1 MVVAEPVRVV
11 IIGGGCGA
19 MTAAYELSR
28 PEHNGRYAIT
38 VYQQGWRL
46 GGKGASGR
54 GPSGRVEEHGLHV
67 WLGFYENSFRMMRE
81 CYSALQASPQG
92 SPFGD
97 WQDAFLPEM
106 DVGLFSRAGSTGWQ
120 KWAAQ
125 FPPRPG
131 LPGDPLPP
139 GATYSMAGYLQQAIA
154 MLRTLILDVEVSTSI
169 DRDGPGA
176 PSPDGSDSR
185 AAGQPGDLF
194 EAMAGWLS
202 GGAFT
207 GAALIVEGLG
217 LLSSALRI
225 LPLPLE
231 APLIRFVEELNTA
244 IRSWLEDRWLADHP
258 RRYIWEIVDLVL
270 AIIVGTFRFN
280 LLHDPRGLDAI
291 DDYECREWLRLN
303 GASERAVHSPFVVG
317 LYDLALAYEDG
328 DASKPGLAAGQAIRG
343 SLRMF
348 FGYRGSLFWRLRAGM
363 GDVVFAPL
371 YELLRR
377 RGVRFQFFHRLT
389 NVEIPEGPPIQP
401 GDRSHVQALEFDV
414 QAEIR
419 DDRDYAPLISVG
431 GRPCWPSQP
440 DFGQLVDGDRLRAEQ
455 RDFESHWDRRFSSR
469 RRLEVTRD
477 FDAVVLGVSIGAV
490 PHVCPRILA
499 RDQRWATMVERV
511 KTTATQAFQLWLQED
526 LSQLGWQGPP
536 YIVSAFDKPFDTWC
550 DMAHVIP
557 EEAWERS
564 PATSIYF
571 CGVLRD
577 PPVAPPDSDSHY
589 PLRRADEV
597 RDNAIAFLRN
607 AGPVLWPGAYDAA
620 GRFRWELLADPGPSE
635 GGEEIPGEESH
646 GEQRFL
652 SQYWRA
658 NVNPTDRYVLALPG
672 SLRHR
677 ISPLDPTFDN
687 LTIAGDWTDCGFNEG
702 CTEAAVISGRLAA
715 HALSASPSLA
725 EIYGY
730 DHP

>member
-1 MVVAEPVRVV
+1 MVVGEPVRVV

-19 MTAAYELSR
+19 MAAAYELSR

-81 CYSALQASPQG
+81 CYAELEASPEG
-92 SPFGD
+92 SPFGP
-97 WQDAFLPEM
+97 WQDAFLPER
-106 DVGLFSRAGSTGWQ
+106 DVGLFSRSGSPDWR
-120 KWAAQ
+120 KWSAR

-139 GATYSMAGYLQQAIA
+139 GATSSMAGYLQQAIA
-154 MLRTLILDVEVSTSI
+154 MLRTLILDVDVST
-169 DRDGPGA
+169 PTEA
-176 PSPDGSDSR
+176 PDGR
-185 AAGQPGDLF
+185 RPADLL

-202 GGAFT
+202 GGTFT
-207 GAALIVEGLG
+207 GAALIVEGLA

-225 LPLPLE
+225 LPLPME
-231 APLIRFVEELNTA
+231 APLVRFVEELNIAT
-244 IRSWLEDRWLADHP
+244 RSWLEQRWLADHP
-258 RRYIWEIVDLVL
+258 KRHIWEIVDLVL
-270 AIIVGTFRFN
+270 AIVVGSVRFN
-280 LLHDPRGLDAI
+280 LLRDPRGLEAI
-291 DDYECREWLRLN
+291 DHYECREWLRLN
-303 GASERAVHSPFVVG
+303 GASERAVRSPFVVG

-328 DASKPGLAAGQAIRG
+328 DASKPALAAGQAIRG

-377 RGVRFQFFHRLT
+377 RGVRFQFFHKLT
-389 NVEIPEGPPIQP
+389 NVQIPSGPPIQP
-401 GDRSHVQALEFDV
+401 GDRSHVEALEFDV
-414 QAEIR
+414 QAEIHGNL
-419 DDRDYAPLISVG
+419 DYDPLISVG
-431 GRPCWPSQP
+431 DRPCWPSQP
-440 DFGQLVDGDRLRAEQ
+440 DFEQLVDGDRLRLEQ
-455 RDFESHWDRRFSSR
+455 RDFESHWDRSFTAR

-477 FDAVVLGVSIGAV
+477 FDAVVLGVSIGAI
-490 PHVCPRILA
+490 PHVCSGILA
-499 RDQRWATMVERV
+499 RDQRWATMVEKV

-557 EEAWERS
+557 EEAWVRP
-564 PATSIYF
+564 PATALYF

-577 PPVAPPDSDSHY
+577 PPVPPADTDAPY
-589 PLRRADEV
+589 PHRRAEEV
-597 RDNAIAFLRN
+597 RENALAFLRN
-607 AGPVLWPGAYDAA
+607 SGSALWPGAYDATGA
-620 GRFRWELLADPGPSE
+620 FRWELLADPTAPEAAGGP
-635 GGEEIPGEESH
+635 PGEQNR

-672 SLRHR
+672 SLKHR
-677 ISPLDPTFDN
+677 ISPLDPTYDN

-725 EIYGY
+725 EIHGY

>member
-1 MVVAEPVRVV
+1 
-11 IIGGGCGA
+11 
-19 MTAAYELSR
+19 MTAAYELSS
-28 PEHNGRYAIT
+28 PEHNGRYAVT

-81 CYSALQASPQG
+81 CYTALQASPEG

-120 KWAAQ
+120 KWAAR

-139 GATYSMAGYLQQAIA
+139 AAAYSMAGYLQQAIA
-154 MLRTLILDVEVSTSI
+154 MLRTLILDVDVTTSI
-169 DRDGPGA
+169 R
-176 PSPDGSDSR
+176 SDSPCSSFSD
-185 AAGQPGDLF
+185 AAASRGVGQARDLF
-194 EAMAGWLS
+194 EAMNVLLS
-202 GGAFT
+202 GGTFT

-217 LLSSALRI
+217 LLNSALRI

-231 APLIRFVEELNTA
+231 TPLIRFVEELNAT
-244 IRSWLEDRWLADHP
+244 IRSWLEDRWISDHP
-258 RRYIWEIVDLVL
+258 KRFIWEIVDLVL
-270 AIIVGTFRFN
+270 AIIVGSFRFD
-280 LLHDPRGLDAI
+280 LLHDPSGLDSI
-291 DDYECREWLRLN
+291 DHYECREWLRMN
-303 GASERAVHSPFVVG
+303 GASERAVQSSFVVG

-328 DASKPGLAAGQAIRG
+328 DSTKPALAAGQAIRG

-348 FGYRGSLFWRLRAGM
+348 FGYRGSLFWRMRAGM

-377 RGVRFQFFHRLT
+377 RGVRFRFFHKLT
-389 NVEIPEGPPIQP
+389 NVQIPAGPPIQP
-401 GDRSHVQALEFDV
+401 GDRSHVEALDFDV
-414 QAEIR
+414 QAEILEN
-419 DDRDYAPLISVG
+419 RDYAPLISVAH
-431 GRPCWPSQP
+431 RPCWPSQP
-440 DFGQLVDGDRLRAEQ
+440 DFDQLVDGDRIRNDQ
-455 RDFESHWDRRFSSR
+455 RDFESHWYRMFTSR
-469 RRLEVTRD
+469 RRLEVKRD

-490 PHVCPRILA
+490 PHVCSQILA

-511 KTTATQAFQLWLQED
+511 KTTATQAFQLWLNED

-557 EEAWERS
+557 EEAWAQR

-571 CGVLRD
+571 CGVLKD
-577 PPVAPPDSDSHY
+577 PAVLPEDSDSHY
-589 PLRRADEV
+589 PFQRANDV
-597 RDNAIAFLRN
+597 RDNAVAFLRN
-607 AGPVLWPGAYDAA
+607 AGSAMWPQAYDASGA
-620 GRFRWELLADPGPSE
+620 FRWELLADPGPSQG
-635 GGEEIPGEESH
+635 GGELEGER
-646 GEQRFL
+646 RFL

-658 NVNPTDRYVLALPG
+658 NVNPSDRYVLALPG
-672 SLRHR
+672 SLQHR
-677 ISPLDPTFDN
+677 ISPLDPTYDN

-715 HALSASPSLA
+715 HALSSSPSLA
-725 EIYGY
+725 EIHGY

>member
-1 MVVAEPVRVV
+1 MVVGEPVRAEPVRVV

-54 GPSGRVEEHGLHV
+54 GPSARVEEHGLHV

-81 CYSALQASPQG
+81 CYAALEASPEG
-92 SPFGD
+92 SPFGP

-106 DVGLFSRAGSTGWQ
+106 DVGLFSRAGSRGWQ
-120 KWAAQ
+120 KWTAP

-131 LPGDPLPP
+131 LPGDPLEP
-139 GATYSMAGYLQQAIA
+139 GAVYSMAGYLQQAIA
-154 MLRTLILDVEVSTSI
+154 MLRTLILDVEVSTSTEP
-169 DRDGPGA
+169 RDG
-176 PSPDGSDSR
+176 
-185 AAGQPGDLF
+185 GQPGDLRA
-194 EAMAGWLS
+194 AMAGWLA
-202 GGAFT
+202 GGTFT
-207 GAALIVEGLG
+207 GAALIAEGLA

-225 LPLPLE
+225 LPLTIE
-231 APLIRFVEELNTA
+231 VPLIRFVEELNA
-244 IRSWLEDRWLADHP
+244 SIRSWLEERWLSDHP
-258 RRYIWEIVDLVL
+258 KRYIWEIVDLVL
-270 AIIVGTFRFN
+270 AIIVGSFRFN
-280 LLHDPRGLDAI
+280 LLRDPRGLDAI
-291 DDYECREWLRLN
+291 DHYECRQWLRLN
-303 GASERAVHSPFVVG
+303 GASERAVRSPFVVG

-328 DASKPGLAAGQAIRG
+328 DSSKPALAAGQAIRG

-377 RGVRFQFFHRLT
+377 RGVRFQFFHKLT
-389 NVEIPEGPPIQP
+389 TVQIPAGPPIQP
-401 GDRSHVQALEFDV
+401 GDRSHVEALDFDI
-414 QAEIR
+414 QAEIHGN
-419 DDRDYAPLISVG
+419 RDYGPLISVG
-431 GRPCWPSQP
+431 DRPCWPSQP
-440 DFGQLVDGDRLRAEQ
+440 DFEQLVDGDRLRLEQ
-455 RDFESHWDRRFSSR
+455 RDFESHWDRSFTAR

-477 FDAVVLGVSIGAV
+477 FDAVVLGVSVGAI
-490 PHVCPRILA
+490 PHVCPQILA
-499 RDQRWATMVERV
+499 RDQRWATMVEKV
-511 KTTATQAFQLWLQED
+511 KTTATQAFQIWLQED

-564 PATSIYF
+564 PATALYF

-577 PPVAPPDSDSHY
+577 PPLPPPDSDSHY
-589 PLRRADEV
+589 PLRRTEEV
-597 RDNAIAFLRN
+597 RENAMAFLCK
-607 AGPVLWPGAYDAA
+607 AGSVLWPRAYDAA
-620 GRFRWELLADPGPSE
+620 GGFRWELLADPGPPK
-635 GGEEIPGEESH
+635 GAGELQ

-658 NVNPTDRYVLALPG
+658 NVNPSDRYVLALPG
-672 SLRHR
+672 SLKHR
-677 ISPLDPTFDN
+677 ISPLDSTYDN

-715 HALSASPSLA
+715 HALSASPPLA
-725 EIYGY
+725 EIHGY

>member
-1 MVVAEPVRVV
+1 MVVEEPVRVV

-28 PEHNGRYAIT
+28 PEHNGRYAVT

-81 CYSALQASPQG
+81 CYAALEASPEG
-92 SPFGD
+92 SPFGP

-120 KWAAQ
+120 KWAAR

-131 LPGDPLPP
+131 LPGDPLP
-139 GATYSMAGYLQQAIA
+139 AAAAYSMAGYLEQAIA
-154 MLRTLILDVEVSTSI
+154 MLRTLILDVEVSTSTGSG
-169 DRDGPGA
+169 GPAASAAEAGT
-176 PSPDGSDSR
+176 PRP
-185 AAGQPGDLF
+185 AGQARDLF
-194 EAMAGWLS
+194 EAMAGLLS
-202 GGAFT
+202 GGTFT

-217 LLSSALRI
+217 LLSSALKI

-231 APLIRFVEELNTA
+231 APLLRFVEELNA
-244 IRSWLEDRWLADHP
+244 SIRSWLEERWLVDHP
-258 RRYIWEIVDLVL
+258 KRFIWEIVDLVL
-270 AIIVGTFRFN
+270 AIIVGCFRFN
-280 LLHDPRGLDAI
+280 LLHDPRGLDSI
-291 DDYECREWLRLN
+291 DHYECREWLRLN
-303 GASERAVHSPFVVG
+303 GASERAVRSPFVVG

-328 DASKPGLAAGQAIRG
+328 DSSKPALAAGQAIRG

-377 RGVRFQFFHRLT
+377 RGVRFQFFHKLT
-389 NVEIPEGPPIQP
+389 NVQIPSGPPIQP
-401 GDRSHVQALEFDV
+401 GDRCHVEALDFDV
-414 QAEIR
+414 QADILE
-419 DDRDYAPLISVG
+419 DLEYSPLIRVG
-431 GRPCWPSQP
+431 DRPCWPSQP
-440 DFGQLVDGDRLRAEQ
+440 DLDQLVGGDRLRLEP
-455 RDFESHWDRRFSSR
+455 RDFESHWDRSFTSR
-469 RRLEVTRD
+469 RRLEVKRD

-490 PHVCPRILA
+490 PHVCPQILA
-499 RDQRWATMVERV
+499 RDRRWATMVEKV
-511 KTTATQAFQLWLQED
+511 KTTATQAFQIWLQED

-557 EEAWERS
+557 EEAWATP
-564 PATSIYF
+564 PATAIYF

-577 PPVAPPDSDSHY
+577 PPVPPADADSAY
-589 PLRRADEV
+589 PFRRTDEV
-597 RDNAIAFLRN
+597 REKAIAFLRN
-607 AGPVLWPGAYDAA
+607 SGAVLWPRAYGAS
-620 GRFRWELLADPGPSE
+620 GEFRWDLLADPAAPE
-635 GGEEIPGEESH
+635 GADGLQGER
-646 GEQRFL
+646 RFL

-658 NVNPTDRYVLALPG
+658 NVNPSDRYVLALPG
-672 SLRHR
+672 SLQHR
-677 ISPLDPTFDN
+677 ISPLDSTYDN

-715 HALSASPSLA
+715 HALSGAPALA
-725 EIYGY
+725 DIHGY

>member
-1 MVVAEPVRVV
+1 MVVGEPVRVV

-28 PEHNGRYAIT
+28 PEHNGRYAVT

-81 CYSALQASPQG
+81 CYSALEASPEG
-92 SPFGD
+92 SPFGP

-106 DVGLFSRAGSTGWQ
+106 DVGLFSRSGSADWQ
-120 KWAAQ
+120 KWTGR

-139 GATYSMAGYLQQAIA
+139 QAAYSMAGYLQQAVA
-154 MLRTLILDVEVSTSI
+154 MLRTLILDVDVSTPTEP
-169 DRDGPGA
+169 RDGV
-176 PSPDGSDSR
+176 
-185 AAGQPGDLF
+185 QPGDLF
-194 EAMAGWLS
+194 EAMAGWLA
-202 GGAFT
+202 GGTFT

-231 APLIRFVEELNTA
+231 APLIRFVEELNTS
-244 IRSWLEDRWLADHP
+244 IRSWLEERWLSDHP
-258 RRYIWEIVDLVL
+258 KRYIWEIVDLVL
-270 AIIVGTFRFN
+270 AIIVGSFRFN
-280 LLHDPRGLDAI
+280 LLRDPRGLDAI
-291 DDYECREWLRLN
+291 DHYECREWLRLN
-303 GASERAVHSPFVVG
+303 GASERAVRSPFVVG

-328 DASKPGLAAGQAIRG
+328 DASKPALAAGQAIRG

-377 RGVRFQFFHRLT
+377 RGVRFQFFHKLT
-389 NVEIPEGPPIQP
+389 NVQIPAGPPIQP
-401 GDRSHVQALEFDV
+401 GDRSHVEALDFDV
-414 QAEIR
+414 QAEIH
-419 DDRDYAPLISVG
+419 DHRDYAPLISVG
-431 GRPCWPSQP
+431 DRPCWPSQP
-440 DFGQLVDGDRLRAEQ
+440 DFSQLVDGDRLRLEQ
-455 RDFESHWDRRFSSR
+455 RDFESHWDRTFTSR
-469 RRLEVTRD
+469 RRLEVKRD
-477 FDAVVLGVSIGAV
+477 FDAVVLGVSVGAV
-490 PHVCPRILA
+490 PHVCSQILA
-499 RDQRWATMVERV
+499 RDQRWATMVEKV

-557 EEAWERS
+557 EEAWQRS

-571 CGVLRD
+571 CGVLKD
-577 PPVAPPDSDSHY
+577 PPEPPPDSDSHY
-589 PLRRADEV
+589 PLQRADEV
-597 RDNAIAFLRN
+597 RENAIAFLRN
-607 AGPVLWPGAYDAA
+607 AGSALWPLAYDAA
-620 GRFRWELLADPGPSE
+620 GTFRWELLADPGPSQDAVE
-635 GGEEIPGEESH
+635 LR

-672 SLRHR
+672 SLKHR
-677 ISPLDPTFDN
+677 ISPLDPTYDN

-725 EIYGY
+725 EIHGY

>member
-1 MVVAEPVRVV
+1 MVVGEPVRGEPVRVV

-28 PEHNGRYAIT
+28 PEHNGRYAVT

-54 GPSGRVEEHGLHV
+54 GPSARVEEHGLHV

-81 CYSALQASPQG
+81 CYSALEASPEG
-92 SPFGD
+92 SPFGP
-97 WQDAFLPEM
+97 WQEAFLPEM
-106 DVGLFSRAGSTGWQ
+106 DVGLFSRAGSADWQ
-120 KWAAQ
+120 KWTAQ

-131 LPGDPLPP
+131 LPGDPLEP
-139 GATYSMAGYLQQAIA
+139 GAVYSMAGYLQQAIA
-154 MLRTLILDVEVSTSI
+154 MLRTLILDVEVSTSTEP
-169 DRDGPGA
+169 RDGGE
-176 PSPDGSDSR
+176 
-185 AAGQPGDLF
+185 PGDLL
-194 EAMAGWLS
+194 EAMAGWLA
-202 GGAFT
+202 GGTFT

-225 LPLPLE
+225 LPLPVE
-231 APLIRFVEELNTA
+231 APLIRFVEELNTS
-244 IRSWLEDRWLADHP
+244 IRTWLEERWLLDHP
-258 RRYIWEIVDLVL
+258 KRYIWEIVDLVL
-270 AIIVGTFRFN
+270 AIIVGSFRFN
-280 LLHDPRGLDAI
+280 LLRDPRGLDAI
-291 DDYECREWLRLN
+291 DHYECREWLRLN
-303 GASERAVHSPFVVG
+303 GASERAVGSPFVVG

-328 DASKPGLAAGQAIRG
+328 DSSKPALAAGQAIRG

-371 YELLRR
+371 YALLRR
-377 RGVRFQFFHRLT
+377 RGVRFQFFHKLT
-389 NVEIPEGPPIQP
+389 DVQIPAGPPIQP
-401 GDRSHVQALEFDV
+401 GDRSHVEALEFEV
-414 QAEIR
+414 QAEIHGN
-419 DDRDYAPLISVG
+419 RDYDPLLNVG
-431 GRPCWPSQP
+431 DRPCWPSQP
-440 DFGQLVDGDRLRAEQ
+440 DFEQLVDGDRLRGEQ
-455 RDFESHWDRRFSSR
+455 RDFESHWDRSFTSR
-469 RRLEVTRD
+469 RRLEVKRD

-490 PHVCPRILA
+490 PHVCPQILA
-499 RDQRWATMVERV
+499 RDQRWATMVEKV
-511 KTTATQAFQLWLQED
+511 KTTATQAFQIWLQED

-557 EEAWERS
+557 EEAWARS
-564 PATSIYF
+564 PATAIYF

-577 PPVAPPDSDSHY
+577 PPVPPPDADSHY
-589 PLRRADEV
+589 PLRRTEEV
-597 RDNAIAFLRN
+597 RENAVAFLRN
-607 AGPVLWPGAYDAA
+607 AGSALWPLAYDAA
-620 GRFRWELLADPGPSE
+620 GNFRWELLADPGPAE
-635 GGEEIPGEESH
+635 GDAEPLGAEIL

-658 NVNPTDRYVLALPG
+658 NVNPSDRYVLALPG
-672 SLRHR
+672 SLKHR
-677 ISPLDPTFDN
+677 ISPLDPTYDN

-715 HALSASPSLA
+715 HAIAASPPLA
-725 EIYGY
+725 EIHGY

>member
-1 MVVAEPVRVV
+1 MLFVVADPVRVA

-28 PEHNGRYAIT
+28 PEHGGRYAIT

-81 CYSALQASPQG
+81 CYAELEASPEG
-92 SPFGD
+92 SPFGS
-97 WQDAFLPEM
+97 WREAFLPETE
-106 DVGLFSRAGSTGWQ
+106 VGLFSRSVSSDWR
-120 KWAAQ
+120 KWSAR
-125 FPPRPG
+125 FPSRPG

-139 GATYSMAGYLQQAIA
+139 GATASMAGYLQQAIA
-154 MLRTLILDVEVSTSI
+154 MLRTLIMDVEVRPVTE
-169 DRDGPGA
+169 
-176 PSPDGSDSR
+176 SPEG
-185 AAGQPGDLF
+185 GEPGDILA
-194 EAMAGWLS
+194 AMAGWLS
-202 GGAFT
+202 GSTFT

-225 LPLPLE
+225 LPLPME
-231 APLIRFVEELNTA
+231 APLIRFVEELNVA
-244 IRSWLEDRWLADHP
+244 VRSWLEERWLSDHP
-258 RRYIWEIVDLVL
+258 KRHIWEIVDLVL
-270 AIIVGTFRFN
+270 AIVVGSIRFN
-280 LLHDPRGLDAI
+280 LVRDPRGLDAI
-291 DDYECREWLRLN
+291 DHYECREWLRMN
-303 GASERAVHSPFVVG
+303 GASERAMFSPFVIG

-328 DASKPGLAAGQAIRG
+328 DATRPALAAGQAIRG

-371 YELLRR
+371 YAVLRR
-377 RGVRFQFFHRLT
+377 RGVRFRFFHRLT
-389 NVEIPEGPPIQP
+389 DVRIPAGPPIQP
-401 GDRSHVQALEFDV
+401 GDRCHVEALDFDV
-414 QAEIR
+414 QAEIQGN
-419 DDRDYAPLISVG
+419 RDYDPLFEVG
-431 GRPCWPSQP
+431 DRPCWPAQP
-440 DFGQLVDGDRLRAEQ
+440 DFDQLVDGDRLRRDQ
-455 RDFESHWDRRFSSR
+455 RDFASHWDRSFTSR

-477 FDAVVLGVSIGAV
+477 FDAVVLGVSVGAI
-490 PHVCPRILA
+490 PHVCSQILA

-511 KTTATQAFQLWLQED
+511 KTTATQAFQVWLQED

-557 EEAWERS
+557 EEAWS
-564 PATSIYF
+564 QPPATALYF
-571 CGVLRD
+571 CGVLQD
-577 PPVAPPDSDSHY
+577 PAVPPQDADSAY
-589 PLRRADEV
+589 PLRRTEEV
-597 RDNAIAFLRN
+597 RDNAIAFLRG
-607 AGPVLWPGAYDAA
+607 AGSILWPQAYDATGA
-620 GRFRWELLADPGPSE
+620 FRWELLADPSASE
-635 GGEEIPGEESH
+635 AAAEPPGDVNLGEVNPGER
-646 GEQRFL
+646 RFL

-658 NVNPTDRYVLALPG
+658 NVNPSDRYVLALPG
-672 SLRHR
+672 SLKHR
-677 ISPLDPTFDN
+677 ISPLDPTYDN

-715 HALSASPSLA
+715 HALSSSPSLA
-725 EIYGY
+725 EIDGY

>member
-1 MVVAEPVRVV
+1 MVVNEPVRVV

-19 MTAAYELSR
+19 MTTAYELSR
-28 PEHNGRYAIT
+28 PEHNGRYDVT

-81 CYSALQASPQG
+81 CYAALQASPEG
-92 SPFGD
+92 SLFGD

-120 KWAAQ
+120 KWAAR

-139 GATYSMAGYLQQAIA
+139 EAAYSMVGYLQQAIA

-169 DRDGPGA
+169 R
-176 PSPDGSDSR
+176 SDSPGSPLSS
-185 AAGQPGDLF
+185 AADVQGVGQTKDLF
-194 EAMAGWLS
+194 EAMAVLLS
-202 GGAFT
+202 GGTFT
-207 GAALIVEGLG
+207 GAALIAEGLG

-225 LPLPLE
+225 LPFPLE
-231 APLIRFVEELNTA
+231 APLIRFVEELNTT
-244 IRSWLEDRWLADHP
+244 IRSWLEERWLSDHP
-258 RRYIWEIVDLVL
+258 KRFIWEIVDLVL
-270 AIIVGTFRFN
+270 AIIVGSIRFN
-280 LLHDPRGLDAI
+280 LLRDPRGLDSI
-291 DDYECREWLRLN
+291 DHYECREWLRMN
-303 GASERAVHSPFVVG
+303 GASQRAVNSPFVVG

-328 DASKPGLAAGQAIRG
+328 DSSKPALAAGQAIRG

-348 FGYRGSLFWRLRAGM
+348 FGYRGSLFWRMRAGM

-377 RGVRFQFFHRLT
+377 RGVRFRFFHKLT
-389 NVEIPEGPPIQP
+389 NVQIPAGPPLQP
-401 GDRSHVQALEFDV
+401 GDRSHVEALDFDV
-414 QAEIR
+414 QAEILENQE
-419 DDRDYAPLISVG
+419 YSPLLTVG
-431 GRPCWPSQP
+431 HRPCWPAQP
-440 DFGQLVDGDRLRAEQ
+440 DFDQLVDGDRLRSDQ
-455 RDFESHWDRRFSSR
+455 RDFESHWDRTFTSR
-469 RRLEVTRD
+469 RRLEVKRD

-490 PHVCPRILA
+490 PHVCSEILA

-511 KTTATQAFQLWLQED
+511 KTTATQAFQLWLHED
-526 LSQLGWQGPP
+526 LAQLGWHGPP

-557 EEAWERS
+557 EEAWAER

-571 CGVLRD
+571 CGVLKD
-577 PPVAPPDSDSHY
+577 PPVLPADSDSSY
-589 PLRRADEV
+589 PLGRANEV
-597 RDNAIAFLRN
+597 RDRAIAFLRQ
-607 AGPVLWPGAYDAA
+607 AGAPIWPQAYDAS
-620 GRFRWELLADPGPSE
+620 GDFRWELLADPAPSE
-635 GGEEIPGEESH
+635 GAGGIQ
-646 GEQRFL
+646 GEQRFQ

-672 SLRHR
+672 SLQHR
-677 ISPLDPTFDN
+677 ISPLDPTYDN

-702 CTEAAVISGRLAA
+702 CTEAAVMSGRLAA

-725 EIYGY
+725 EIHGY

>member
-1 MVVAEPVRVV
+1 MVVGEPVRAEPVRVV

-54 GPSGRVEEHGLHV
+54 GPSARVEEHGLHV

-81 CYSALQASPQG
+81 CYAALEASPEG
-92 SPFGD
+92 SPFGP
-97 WQDAFLPEM
+97 WQEAFLPEM
-106 DVGLFSRAGSTGWQ
+106 DVGLFSRSGSADWQ
-120 KWAAQ
+120 KWTAQ

-131 LPGDPLPP
+131 LPGDPLEP
-139 GATYSMAGYLQQAIA
+139 GAVYSMAGYLQQAIA
-154 MLRTLILDVEVSTSI
+154 MLRTLILDVEVSPSTEP
-169 DRDGPGA
+169 RDGA
-176 PSPDGSDSR
+176 
-185 AAGQPGDLF
+185 QPADLL
-194 EAMAGWLS
+194 EAMAGWLA
-202 GGAFT
+202 GGTFT
-207 GAALIVEGLG
+207 GAALIVEGLA

-225 LPLPLE
+225 LPLPVE
-231 APLIRFVEELNTA
+231 APLIRFVEELNTS
-244 IRSWLEDRWLADHP
+244 IRSWLEERWLTDHP
-258 RRYIWEIVDLVL
+258 KRYIWEIVDLVL
-270 AIIVGTFRFN
+270 AIIVGSFRFN
-280 LLHDPRGLDAI
+280 LLRDPRGLDAI
-291 DDYECREWLRLN
+291 DYYECREWLRLN
-303 GASERAVHSPFVVG
+303 GASERAVRSPFVVG

-328 DASKPGLAAGQAIRG
+328 DSSKPALAAGQAIRG

-371 YELLRR
+371 YALLRR
-377 RGVRFQFFHRLT
+377 RGVRFKFFNKLT
-389 NVEIPEGPPIQP
+389 NVQIPAGPPIEP
-401 GDRSHVQALEFDV
+401 GDRSHVEALEFDV
-414 QAEIR
+414 QAEIHGN
-419 DDRDYAPLISVG
+419 RDYDPLINVG
-431 GRPCWPSQP
+431 HRPCWPSQP
-440 DFGQLVDGDRLRAEQ
+440 DFEQLVDGDRLRHDQ
-455 RDFESHWDRRFSSR
+455 RDFESHWDRSFTSR
-469 RRLEVTRD
+469 RRLEVKRD

-490 PHVCPRILA
+490 PHVCPQILA
-499 RDQRWATMVERV
+499 RDQRWATMVEKV

-557 EEAWERS
+557 EEAWARP
-564 PATSIYF
+564 PATAIYF

-577 PPVAPPDSDSHY
+577 PPVPPPDSDSHY
-589 PLRRADEV
+589 PLRRTEEV
-597 RDNAIAFLRN
+597 RENAMAFLRS
-607 AGPVLWPGAYDAA
+607 AGSALWPRAYDAA
-620 GRFRWELLADPGPSE
+620 GAFRWELLADPSPSE
-635 GGEEIPGEESH
+635 GAGESPGAEIP

-658 NVNPTDRYVLALPG
+658 NVNPSDRYVLALPG
-672 SLRHR
+672 SLKHR
-677 ISPLDPTFDN
+677 ISPLDPTYDN

-715 HALSASPSLA
+715 HALSASPPLA
-725 EIYGY
+725 EIHGY

>member
-1 MVVAEPVRVV
+1 MVVGEPVRGEPVRVV

-28 PEHNGRYAIT
+28 PEHNGRYAVT

-81 CYSALQASPQG
+81 CYSALEASPDG
-92 SPFGD
+92 SPFGP
-97 WQDAFLPEM
+97 WQEAFLPEM
-106 DVGLFSRAGSTGWQ
+106 DVGLFSRAGSAGWQ
-120 KWAAQ
+120 KWVAQ

-131 LPGDPLPP
+131 LPGDPLP
-139 GATYSMAGYLQQAIA
+139 ADAAYSMAGYLQQAIA
-154 MLRTLILDVEVSTSI
+154 MLRTLILDVEVSTSTEP
-169 DRDGPGA
+169 RDG
-176 PSPDGSDSR
+176 
-185 AAGQPGDLF
+185 GQPGDLL

-202 GGAFT
+202 GGTFT

-217 LLSSALRI
+217 LLSRALRI

-231 APLIRFVEELNTA
+231 APLVRFVEELNA
-244 IRSWLEDRWLADHP
+244 SIRSWLEERWLSDHP
-258 RRYIWEIVDLVL
+258 KRYIWEIVDLVL
-270 AIIVGTFRFN
+270 AIIVGSFRFN
-280 LLHDPRGLDAI
+280 LLGDPRGLDAI
-291 DDYECREWLRLN
+291 DHYECREWLRLN
-303 GASERAVHSPFVVG
+303 GASERAVCSPFVVG

-328 DASKPGLAAGQAIRG
+328 DASKPSLAAGQAIRG

-377 RGVRFQFFHRLT
+377 RGVRFQFFHKLT
-389 NVEIPEGPPIQP
+389 NVQIPAGPPIQP
-401 GDRSHVQALEFDV
+401 GDRSHVEALDFDV
-414 QAEIR
+414 QAEIS
-419 DDRDYAPLISVG
+419 DHRDYAPLISVG
-431 GRPCWPSQP
+431 DRPCWPSEP
-440 DFGQLVDGDRLRAEQ
+440 DFDQLVEGDRLRLEQ
-455 RDFESHWDRRFSSR
+455 RDFESHWDRRFTSR
-469 RRLEVTRD
+469 CRLEVKRD

-490 PHVCPRILA
+490 PHVCSQILA
-499 RDQRWATMVERV
+499 RDRRWATMVEKV
-511 KTTATQAFQLWLQED
+511 KTTATQAFQIWLQED

-557 EEAWERS
+557 EEAWARP
-564 PATSIYF
+564 PATSLYF

-577 PPVAPPDSDSHY
+577 PPVPPPESDSRY

-597 RDNAIAFLRN
+597 RENAIAFLRN
-607 AGPVLWPGAYDAA
+607 AGSALWPRAYDAA
-620 GRFRWELLADPGPSE
+620 GAFRWELLADPGPSE
-635 GGEEIPGEESH
+635 EAGEPLGEEIL

-658 NVNPTDRYVLALPG
+658 NVNPSDRYVLALPG

-677 ISPLDPTFDN
+677 ISPLDPTYDN

-715 HALSASPSLA
+715 HALSASPSLN
-725 EIYGY
+725 EIHGY

>member
-1 MVVAEPVRVV
+1 MLFVVADPVRVA

-28 PEHNGRYAIT
+28 PEHGGRYAIT

-81 CYSALQASPQG
+81 CYAELEASPEG
-92 SPFGD
+92 SPFGS
-97 WQDAFLPEM
+97 WREAFLPETE
-106 DVGLFSRAGSTGWQ
+106 VGLFSRSVSSDWR
-120 KWAAQ
+120 KWSAR
-125 FPPRPG
+125 FPSRPG

-139 GATYSMAGYLQQAIA
+139 GATASMAGYLQQAIA
-154 MLRTLILDVEVSTSI
+154 MLRTLIMDVEVRPVTE
-169 DRDGPGA
+169 
-176 PSPDGSDSR
+176 SPDG
-185 AAGQPGDLF
+185 GEPGDILA
-194 EAMAGWLS
+194 AMAGWLS
-202 GGAFT
+202 GSTFT

-225 LPLPLE
+225 LPLPME
-231 APLIRFVEELNTA
+231 APLIRFVEELNVA
-244 IRSWLEDRWLADHP
+244 VRSWLEERWLSDHP
-258 RRYIWEIVDLVL
+258 KRHIWEIVDLVL
-270 AIIVGTFRFN
+270 AIVVGSIRFN
-280 LLHDPRGLDAI
+280 LLRDPRGLDAI
-291 DDYECREWLRLN
+291 DHYECREWLRMN
-303 GASERAVHSPFVVG
+303 GASERAVFSPFVIG

-328 DASKPGLAAGQAIRG
+328 DATRPALAAGQAIRG

-371 YELLRR
+371 YAVLRR
-377 RGVRFQFFHRLT
+377 RGVRFRFFHRLT
-389 NVEIPEGPPIQP
+389 DVRIPAGPPIQP
-401 GDRSHVQALEFDV
+401 GDRCHVEALDFDV
-414 QAEIR
+414 QAEIQGN
-419 DDRDYAPLISVG
+419 RDYDPLFEVG
-431 GRPCWPSQP
+431 DRPCWPAQP
-440 DFGQLVDGDRLRAEQ
+440 DFDQLVDGDRLRRDQ
-455 RDFESHWDRRFSSR
+455 RDFESHWDRSFTSR

-477 FDAVVLGVSIGAV
+477 FDAVVLGVSVGAI
-490 PHVCPRILA
+490 PHVCSQILA

-511 KTTATQAFQLWLQED
+511 KTTATQAFQVWLQED

-557 EEAWERS
+557 EEAWS
-564 PATSIYF
+564 QPPATALYF
-571 CGVLRD
+571 CGVLQD
-577 PPVAPPDSDSHY
+577 PAVPPQDADSAY
-589 PLRRADEV
+589 PLRRTEEV
-597 RDNAIAFLRN
+597 RDNAIAFLRG
-607 AGPVLWPGAYDAA
+607 AGSVLWPQAYDATGA
-620 GRFRWELLADPGPSE
+620 FRWELLADPSASE
-635 GGEEIPGEESH
+635 AAAEPPGDVNLGEVNPGER
-646 GEQRFL
+646 RFL

-658 NVNPTDRYVLALPG
+658 NVNPSDRYVLALPG
-672 SLRHR
+672 SLKHR
-677 ISPLDPTFDN
+677 ISPLDPTYDN

-715 HALSASPSLA
+715 HALSSSPSLA
-725 EIYGY
+725 EIDGY

>member
-1 MVVAEPVRVV
+1 MVVGEPVRGEPVRVV

-28 PEHNGRYAIT
+28 PEHNGHYAVT

-81 CYSALQASPQG
+81 CYSALEASPEG
-92 SPFGD
+92 SPFGP

-106 DVGLFSRAGSTGWQ
+106 DVGLFARAGSAGWQ

-131 LPGDPLPP
+131 LPGDPLEP
-139 GATYSMAGYLQQAIA
+139 GAAYSMAGYLQQAIA
-154 MLRTLILDVEVSTSI
+154 MLRTLILDVEVSTSTEP
-169 DRDGPGA
+169 RDV
-176 PSPDGSDSR
+176 S
-185 AAGQPGDLF
+185 QPGDLF
-194 EAMAGWLS
+194 EAMAGWLA
-202 GGAFT
+202 GGTFT

-225 LPLPLE
+225 LPLPME
-231 APLIRFVEELNTA
+231 APLIRFVEELNA
-244 IRSWLEDRWLADHP
+244 SIRSWLEERWLSDHP
-258 RRYIWEIVDLVL
+258 KRYIWEIVDLVL
-270 AIIVGTFRFN
+270 AIIVGSFRFN
-280 LLHDPRGLDAI
+280 LLRDPRGLDSI
-291 DDYECREWLRLN
+291 DHYECREWLRLN
-303 GASERAVHSPFVVG
+303 GASERAVRSPFVVG

-328 DASKPGLAAGQAIRG
+328 DSSKPALAAGQAIRG

-371 YELLRR
+371 YALLRR
-377 RGVRFQFFHRLT
+377 RGVRFKFFHKLT
-389 NVEIPEGPPIQP
+389 NVQIPAGPPIQP
-401 GDRSHVQALEFDV
+401 ADRSHVEALDFDV
-414 QAEIR
+414 QAEIHGN
-419 DDRDYAPLISVG
+419 RDYDPLISVG
-431 GRPCWPSQP
+431 HRPCWPSQP
-440 DFGQLVDGDRLRAEQ
+440 DFEQLVDGDRLRVEQ
-455 RDFESHWDRRFSSR
+455 RDFESHWDGSFTSR
-469 RRLEVTRD
+469 RRLEVKRD

-490 PHVCPRILA
+490 PHVCPQILA
-499 RDQRWATMVERV
+499 RDQRWATMVEKV
-511 KTTATQAFQLWLQED
+511 KTTATQAFQIWLQED

-557 EEAWERS
+557 EEAWARP
-564 PATSIYF
+564 PATAIYF

-577 PPVAPPDSDSHY
+577 PPVPPADSDSHY
-589 PLRRADEV
+589 PLRRTDEV
-597 RDNAIAFLRN
+597 RENAVAFLRN
-607 AGPVLWPGAYDAA
+607 PGSVLWPRAYDAA
-620 GRFRWELLADPGPSE
+620 GAFRWELLADPGLPE
-635 GGEEIPGEESH
+635 AAGELR

-658 NVNPTDRYVLALPG
+658 NVNPSDRYVLALPG
-672 SLRHR
+672 SLKHR
-677 ISPLDPTFDN
+677 ISPLDPTYDN

-715 HALSASPSLA
+715 HALSASPPLA
-725 EIYGY
+725 EIHGY